1 MNQPQTRAE
10 STHDAATSTYADV
23 LAFVDALAKRSA
35 VHVETLGT
43 TSQGRTLPLLV
54 LSHPRVATPAE
65 ARALGRPVVYVQANI
80 HAGEVEGK
88 EAVLALARDLSAEAA
103 ANVLDHIV
111 LIIVPIYNADGNEAF
126 NSQSVNRTEQ
136 NGPERVGQRPN
147 GMGLDLN
154 RDYLKA
160 EAPETRAS
168 LAAFAR
174 WNPDVFVDLH
184 TSDGSYHGYALT
196 YSPALDPAATFGGRY
211 AAEVMLPAIRER
223 MRDAHRFETF
233 DYGNFSQTFD
243 DDLLKYPKAGW
254 FTYDWRP
261 RFGTNYFGLR
271 GRIAILSEAFSHDDF
286 GTRIAATRAFVEEIL
301 SYSGTH
307 ARDILALGRRADAA
321 LAARAPAPL
330 VPLRAQ
336 LDSHPPRLPV
346 LVERLEAGPPG
357 VRLEPGL
364 PLGIRRTRTFEAQTM
379 PVARGY
385 EATVARSLPRA
396 YALDG
401 VSAEVLDNLR
411 AHAIVVETTI
421 AAHRATVE
429 SFSIGSRTVASN
441 VFQGHH
447 TVELNGTWTA
457 VIATLPTGTT
467 IVRTSQPLGLVAMR
481 LLEPESGDGL
491 VTWNFFDAA
500 AVHTTFPVRRITALD
515 EERGELPLVG
525 RRES

>member
-1 MNQPQTRAE
+1 MNLPQTRAE
-10 STHDAATSTYADV
+10 RTNFSETSTYADV
-23 LAFVDALAKRSA
+23 VSFVDALGER

-43 TSQGRTLPLLV
+43 TSQGRVLPLV
-54 LSHPRVATPAE
+54 VASHPRVSTPQE
-65 ARALGRPVVYVQANI
+65 ARALGRPIVYVQANI

-88 EAVLALARDLSAEAA
+88 EAVLALVRDLTASAGPSVIDRV
-103 ANVLDHIV
+103 VLV
-111 LIIVPIYNADGNEAF
+111 VVPIYNADGNEAF
-126 NSQSVNRTEQ
+126 EPQALNRKEQ
-136 NGPERVGQRPN
+136 NGPELVGQRPN

-196 YSPALDPAATFGGRY
+196 YSPALDPAAVDGGRY
-211 AAEVMLPAIRER
+211 AAETMLPAIRER
-223 MRDAHRFETF
+223 MRSNHGFETF

-243 DDLLKYPKAGW
+243 DDLLHYPKPGW

-286 GTRIAATRAFVEEIL
+286 RTRVAATRAFVEEIL
-301 SYSGTH
+301 AFAGDH
-307 ARDILALGRRADAA
+307 GAEIRAVGARADAR
-321 LAARAPAPL
+321 LAATEAPL

-336 LDSHPPRLPV
+336 LHRDPEPLPV
-346 LVERLEAGPPG
+346 LVERLEAGPAG

-364 PLGIRRTRTFEAQTM
+364 PPGIKRTHRFESQPM
-379 PVARGY
+379 PVARAY
-385 EATVARSLPRA
+385 ESTLARPMPRA
-396 YALDG
+396 YALDAVPAG
-401 VSAEVLDNLR
+401 VRDNLR
-411 AHAIVVETTI
+411 LHGIAVEVTTLAHAVTI
-421 AAHRATVE
+421 E
-429 SFSIGSRTVASN
+429 SFTVTDRVVASTP
-441 VFQGHH
+441 FQGHR
-447 TVELNGTWTA
+447 TVEVNGTWTRA
-457 VIATLPTGTT
+457 RTTLPAGST

-491 VTWNFFDAA
+491 LTWNFFDAA
-500 AVHTTFPVRRITALD
+500 SAIGQIFPVRRITALD
-515 EERGELPLVG
+515 
-525 RRES
+525 